1 MVRKNIL
8 IAKVLLLFAFMI
20 GLLFPQT
27 LQAQNKSK
35 IYGTV
40 YELDGKKSVP
50 LDFATVSFPD
60 YGIGT
65 TSSNGGG
72 YSLAN
77 IPQGKVKIRVQYVGK
92 HAIDTLVNVRGD
104 MRLDFTLLNED
115 FRLQEV
121 TVTAQHNAAGKSTSS
136 NISRQAME
144 HMQATSLYDIMA
156 LLPGGITSEQNLSE
170 TKTLTLRQSGTRNT
184 ATNSLGTAIIRDGAP
199 ISNNA
204 NLSVLNSAFVSEDNS
219 GKIGGIAGTAS
230 PTMGVDLRTIS
241 TENIENVEVIRGIP
255 SVEYGDLT
263 SGAVIIHSKAGRE
276 PLRIKAKANPK
287 VYQGSIGTG
296 FELGENKGALNLSA
310 DYAYNVSDPMQS
322 FIHYERLTGKALY
335 SKSLF
340 ANKLRSNTSLDL
352 FYGKSRRE
360 KNPIDEITMTNQKGE
375 DLGLT
380 LNTNGLWNIQKGW
393 LENVRYV
400 LSGSYTNKSSYY
412 EEAESSGNAPYSG
425 TKTDGTTLTNIA
437 GERIPGITNFTEEDS
452 KYFAYYIPS
461 SYIQHYNSD
470 SKEFNFFAKL
480 TANFFKQFGK
490 SANNRIL
497 IGADFKTDGN
507 EGKGK
512 TFDQKQVP
520 YRNLQFINSTF
531 RSRSYKDIPW
541 LKHFGAFAEENL
553 NWTIGRNVL
562 SLQAGVRY
570 DNVSV
575 AGGAL
580 SPRFNA
586 SLDIIP
592 EVLTIHGG
600 YGITAKMPTLLFL
613 YPEPAYFEYTNLNE
627 LANENIA
634 EADRRFIT
642 TTRVFDTQNKNL
654 KIAKNH
660 KAEIGFD
667 LQLGKVDLSV
677 TGFTEH
683 QKNGYSMTSTLES
696 FQPVIY
702 NKFTRDDNF
711 NIVLDQ
717 AYNVISRYNVP
728 TNNRFAETKGL
739 EFELNIGRIE
749 AIRTSFQLNGAWM
762 RSKSYT
768 TGIIFYDNNSEAP
781 AGRHDIGIYEGHA
794 SDYYAQQFT
803 TALRATHN
811 IPQIGFVVTLTAQA
825 IWQDQ
830 DWAVFH
836 NDTIPI
842 GYLSQTTAQPTYFKG
857 NEYQTV
863 QDVRD
868 AGLTYLL
875 NYPGHSNAVKESY
888 SPYFLFNLNLTKE
901 ISDMLRVSF
910 FANNMFRSYPRRESK
925 RTPGE
930 YEVMFRQ
937 HGNRFY
943 FGVELSLKL

>member
-1 MVRKNIL
+1 MVRKNYFSAMIL
-8 IAKVLLLFAFMI
+8 LITLLLSGI
-20 GLLFPQT
+20 LYPQSVK
-27 LQAQNKSK
+27 AQNKSRL
-35 IYGTV
+35 YGTV

-60 YGIGT
+60 FSIGT
-65 TSSNGGG
+65 TTNNGGS
-72 YSLAN
+72 YSLN
-77 IPQGKVKIRVQYVGK
+77 VPQGKVKMRVQYVGK
-92 HAIDTLVNVRGD
+92 HAIDTLVNVKGD
-104 MRLDFTLLNED
+104 MRLNFTLLNED

-121 TVTAQHNAAGKSTSS
+121 QVTAQHNAAGKSTSS

-156 LLPGGITSEQNLSE
+156 LLPGGFTSNQDLDNS
-170 TKTLTLRQSGTRNT
+170 KTLTLRQSGSRNS

-204 NLSVLNSAFVSEDNS
+204 NLSILNTAFASETTS
-219 GKIGGIAGTAS
+219 GTIGGVGGAS
-230 PTMGVDLRTIS
+230 SPSEGIDLRTIS
-241 TENIENVEVIRGIP
+241 TENIEDVEVIRGIP

-322 FIHYERLTGKALY
+322 FIHYERFTGKALY

-352 FYGKSRRE
+352 FYGKSRRD
-360 KNPIDEITMTNQKGE
+360 KNPIDEISMINQKGE

-393 LENVRYV
+393 LENIRYV
-400 LSGSYTNKSSYY
+400 LSGSFTNKSSYY

-437 GERIPGITNFTEEDS
+437 GEQIPGITNFSAEDS
-452 KYFAYYIPS
+452 KYFAYYIPN
-461 SYIQHYNSD
+461 SYIEHYNVD
-470 SKEFNFFAKL
+470 SKEINFFAKL

-490 SANNRIL
+490 SVNNRIL
-497 IGADFKTDGN
+497 IGADFKADGN

-512 TFDQKQVP
+512 TFEQKAVP
-520 YRNLQFINSTF
+520 YRPISFTNGTF
-531 RSRSYKDIPW
+531 RTRSYKDIPW
-541 LKHFGAFAEENL
+541 LKHFGAFAEENF

-570 DNVSV
+570 DHASV
-575 AGGAL
+575 VGGAF

-592 EVLTIHGG
+592 DVLTIHGG

-627 LANENIA
+627 LANESIA
-634 EADRRFIT
+634 ESDRRFIT
-642 TTRVFDTQNKNL
+642 TTRVFDTQNKDL

-667 LQLGKVDLSV
+667 LRLGKVDLSV

-683 QKNGYSMTSTLES
+683 QKNGYSVTTTLES
-696 FQPVIY
+696 FQPVVY
-702 NKFTRDDNF
+702 NKFMRDDNF

-728 TNNRFAETKGL
+728 TNNRFAETKGV

-749 AIRTSFQLNGAWM
+749 AIRTSFQFNGAWM

-768 TGIIFYDNNSEAP
+768 TGMTFYDNNSEAP
-781 AGRHDIGIYEGHA
+781 AGRHDIGIYEGHS

-825 IWQDQ
+825 VWQDQ
-830 DWAVFH
+830 NWAVFH

-842 GYLSQTTAQPTYFKG
+842 GYLSQATAQPTYFQTNLYK
-857 NEYQTV
+857 TV

-875 NYPGHSNAVKESY
+875 NYPSHSNAIKESFN
-888 SPYFLFNLNLTKE
+888 PYFIFNLNLTKE

-925 RTPGE
+925 RNPGE
-930 YEVMFRQ
+930 YEVMF
-937 HGNRFY
+937 HGSSNRFY

>member
-490 SANNRIL
+490 SVNNRIL

>member
-490 SANNRIL
+490 SVNNRIL

-728 TNNRFAETKGL
+728 TNNRFAETKGI

>member
-1 MVRKNIL
+1 MVRKNIFSRTILLLMAL
-8 IAKVLLLFAFMI
+8 IAGILL
-20 GLLFPQT
+20 PQSV
-27 LQAQNKSK
+27 QGQNKSR

-50 LDFATVSFPD
+50 LDYATVTLPD

-65 TSSNGGG
+65 TASRGGN
-72 YSLAN
+72 YSLAYV
-77 IPQGKVKIRVQYVGK
+77 PQGKVKIRVQYVGK
-92 HAIDTLVNVRGD
+92 HAIDTLVNVKGD
-104 MRLDFTLLNED
+104 MHLDFTLTNED
-115 FRLQEV
+115 FRLEEV
-121 TVTAQHNAAGKSTSS
+121 QVTAQHNAAGKSTSS

-156 LLPGGITSEQNLSE
+156 LLPGGFTSEQNLSDA
-170 TKTLTLRQSGTRNT
+170 KNITLRQSGNRNS
-184 ATNSLGTAIIRDGAP
+184 ATNSLGAAIIRDGAP

-204 NLSVLNSAFVSEDNS
+204 NLSILNTAFVSEDNK

-241 TENIENVEVIRGIP
+241 TENIEDVEVIRGIP

-322 FIHYERLTGKALY
+322 FIHYQRLTGKALY

-340 ANKLRSNTSLDL
+340 ANKLRSNTSFDI
-352 FYGKSRRE
+352 FYGKHQRD
-360 KNPIDEITMTNQKGE
+360 KNPIDEISMINQKGE
-375 DLGLT
+375 DLGFT

-393 LENVRYV
+393 LENIRYV
-400 LSGSYTNKSSYY
+400 LSGSYTSKNSYY

-425 TKTDGTTLTNIA
+425 TTTDGTTLTNIA
-437 GERIPGITNFTEEDS
+437 GEQIPGVTNFSAEDS
-452 KYFAYYIPS
+452 KYFAYYIPN
-461 SYIQHYNSD
+461 SYIEHYNVD
-470 SKEFNFFAKL
+470 SKELNFFAKL
-480 TANFFKQFGK
+480 TANFFKQFSK
-490 SANNRIL
+490 KVNNRIL
-497 IGADFKTDGN
+497 IGADFKADGN

-512 TFDQKQVP
+512 TFEQKAVP
-520 YRNLQFINSTF
+520 YRPVSYINGTF
-531 RSRSYKDIPW
+531 RPRSYKDIPW
-541 LKHFGAFAEENL
+541 IKQFGVFAEENF

-570 DNVSV
+570 DNASV
-575 AGGAL
+575 VGGTF

-592 EVLTIHGG
+592 DVLTIHGG

-627 LANENIA
+627 LANESIA

-642 TTRVFDTQNKNL
+642 TTRVFDTQNKDL

-667 LQLGKVDLSV
+667 LRLGKVDLSV

-683 QKNGYSMTSTLES
+683 QKNGYSMTATLES
-696 FQPVIY
+696 FQPVVY
-702 NKFTRDDNF
+702 KKFMRDDNF

-717 AYNVISRYNVP
+717 AYNVISRFNVP
-728 TNNRFAETKGL
+728 TNNRFANTKGV

-762 RSKSYT
+762 RTKSYT
-768 TGIIFYDNNSEAP
+768 TGMTFYENNSESP
-781 AGRHDIGIYEGHA
+781 ASRHDIGIYEGHA
-794 SDYYAQQFT
+794 SDYYAQHFT

-825 IWQDQ
+825 VWQDM

-842 GYLSQTTAQPTYFKG
+842 GSLSQATAQPTYFNANQYK
-857 NEYQTV
+857 TV

-875 NYPGHSNAVKESY
+875 NYPSHSNAIKESY
-888 SPYFLFNLNLTKE
+888 NPYFLFNLNLTKE

-930 YEVMFRQ
+930 YEVMFRES
-937 HGNRFY
+937 GNKFY

>member
-1 MVRKNIL
+1 MVRKNYFSAMIL
-8 IAKVLLLFAFMI
+8 LITLLLSGI
-20 GLLFPQT
+20 LYPQSVK
-27 LQAQNKSK
+27 AQNKSR

-60 YGIGT
+60 FSIGT
-65 TSSNGGG
+65 TTNNGGS
-72 YSLAN
+72 YSLN
-77 IPQGKVKIRVQYVGK
+77 VPQGKVKMRVQYVGK
-92 HAIDTLVNVRGD
+92 HAIDTLVNVKGD
-104 MRLDFTLLNED
+104 MRLNFTLLNED

-121 TVTAQHNAAGKSTSS
+121 TVTATHNAAGSSTSS

-156 LLPGGITSEQNLSE
+156 LLPGGITSEQNLSQ
-170 TKTLTLRQSGTRNT
+170 TKTMTLRQSGTRNT

-204 NLSVLNSAFVSEDNS
+204 NLSILNTAFVSEDNG
-219 GKIGGIAGTAS
+219 GKIGGIAGTTS
-230 PTMGVDLRTIS
+230 PSEGVDLRTIS

-310 DYAYNVSDPMQS
+310 DYAYNVNDPKQS

-340 ANKLRSNTSLDL
+340 ANKLRSNTSLDI
-352 FYGKSRRE
+352 FYGKSRRD
-360 KNPIDEITMTNQKGE
+360 KNPIDEISMINHKGE
-375 DLGLT
+375 DIGLT

-393 LENVRYV
+393 LENIRYV
-400 LSGSYTNKSSYY
+400 LSGSYTDKSSYY

-437 GERIPGITNFTEEDS
+437 GEQIPGITNFSAEDS

-461 SYIQHYNSD
+461 SYIEHYNVD
-470 SKEFNFFAKL
+470 SKEINFFAKL

-490 SANNRIL
+490 SVNNRIL
-497 IGADFKTDGN
+497 IGADFKADGN

-512 TFDQKQVP
+512 TFDQKEVP
-520 YRNLQFINSTF
+520 YRNLQFVNGSF

-541 LKHFGAFAEENL
+541 LKHFGAFAEENF

-570 DNVSV
+570 DHASV
-575 AGGAL
+575 VGGAI

-592 EVLTIHGG
+592 DVLTIHGG

-634 EADRRFIT
+634 ESDRRFIT
-642 TTRVFDTQNKNL
+642 TTRVFDTQNKDL

-667 LQLGKVDLSV
+667 LRLGKVDLSV

-683 QKNGYSMTSTLES
+683 QKNGYSLTTTLGS
-696 FQPVIY
+696 FQPVVY

-728 TNNRFAETKGL
+728 CNNRFAKTKGV

-762 RSKSYT
+762 RSQSYT
-768 TGIIFYDNNSEAP
+768 TGLSFYDNNSEAP
-781 AGRHDIGIYEGHA
+781 AGRHDIGIYEGHGI
-794 SDYYAQQFT
+794 DYYSQQFT

-811 IPQIGFVVTLTAQA
+811 IPQIGFVVTVTAQA

-830 DWAVFH
+830 SWAVFH

-842 GYLSQTTAQPTYFKG
+842 GYLSQTTAQPTYFQTNQYK
-857 NEYQTV
+857 TV

-875 NYPGHSNAVKESY
+875 NYPNHTNAIKESF

-930 YEVMFRQ
+930 YKVMFRDDD
-937 HGNRFY
+937 NRFY

>member
-490 SANNRIL
+490 SVNNRIL

-520 YRNLQFINSTF
+520 YRNLQFVNSTY
-531 RSRSYKDIPW
+531 RARSYKDIPW

-667 LQLGKVDLSV
+667 LQLGKVDLSF

-728 TNNRFAETKGL
+728 TNNRFAETKGI